1 MAFKAQHQISQ
12 KLGETAR
19 VNAMAYGGILLLT
32 GDVPTDEAKNQA
44 TAMARGVENVKQVV
58 NQLTVGPIASLGVRS
73 NDTWLTSKVK
83 TALINTKYVPSGTI
97 AVTTDHSVVYLMG
110 KLTQA
115 EGDYAANA
123 AADVGGVAKVVKLF
137 ETISREEAVRLS
149 GSGSK
154 SSQSGSSADAK
165 APIEQRRRPGR
176 RQRLRRRQQRRA
188 GHTDQVTLYSTR
200 PSDEKS
206 PSSPD
211 LPGGRRHRRLSLLRP
226 AQTAPDVRFTTLEG
240 KSFSMQDL
248 RGKVVLVKFWA
259 TSCVTCVKQMP
270 ETISAYNEYAAK
282 GYEAIAVAMNY
293 DPPNFVLNF
302 AETRKL
308 PFPVALDTK
317 GDIARAF
324 GDIRLTPTAF
334 LIDKQGRIIKRY
346 LGEYDVAEFHATV
359 EKALAAG

>member
-1 MAFKAQHQISQ
+1 MISDARTAARPLLLAALLSTAALSLSACAPLIVGGAAATTAVVATDRRTSGTQLEDQNMAFKAQHQISQ

-137 ETISREEAVRLS
+137 ETISREEAVRLYS
-149 GSGSK
+149 SGSK

-165 APIEQRRRPGR
+165 APIESS
-176 RQRLRRRQQRRA
+176 A
-188 GHTDQVTLYSTR
+188 GAQGDGNASGGG
-200 PSDEKS
+200 
-206 PSSPD
+206 SS
-211 LPGGRRHRRLSLLRP
+211 GV
-226 AQTAPDVRFTTLEG
+226 Q
-240 KSFSMQDL
+240 
-248 RGKVVLVKFWA
+248 
-259 TSCVTCVKQMP
+259 
-270 ETISAYNEYAAK
+270 
-282 GYEAIAVAMNY
+282 AI
-293 DPPNFVLNF
+293 P
-302 AETRKL
+302 
-308 PFPVALDTK
+308 
-317 GDIARAF
+317 
-324 GDIRLTPTAF
+324 
-334 LIDKQGRIIKRY
+334 IK
-346 LGEYDVAEFHATV
+346 
-359 EKALAAG
+359 

>member
-1 MAFKAQHQISQ
+1 
-12 KLGETAR
+12 
-19 VNAMAYGGILLLT
+19 MAYGGILLLT

-149 GSGSK
+149 SSGSK

-188 GHTDQVTLYSTR
+188 GHTDQVTLSPR
-200 PSDEKS
+200 GPAMKS
-206 PSSPD
+206 PSALT
-211 LPGGRRHRRLSLLRP
+211 LPWWPP
-226 AQTAPDVRFTTLEG
+226 A
-240 KSFSMQDL
+240 S
-248 RGKVVLVKFWA
+248 
-259 TSCVTCVKQMP
+259 
-270 ETISAYNEYAAK
+270 
-282 GYEAIAVAMNY
+282 AVAAPGA
-293 DPPNFVLNF
+293 DRRTCDSPHWRASPSPCRTC
-302 AETRKL
+302 A
-308 PFPVALDTK
+308 
-317 GDIARAF
+317 ARSCW
-324 GDIRLTPTAF
+324 
-334 LIDKQGRIIKRY
+334 
-346 LGEYDVAEFHATV
+346 
-359 EKALAAG
+359 